1 MVFARGDRHAPV
13 LHSSARRRQTAG
25 ARRVGDG
32 RLDRPDL
39 PVGNRRPR
47 HGVAPK
53 ECHEHQPRRRPA
65 RRPPRPAR
73 PYRRGARPLPVPA
86 LGDPRGSGEDQ
97 AAADRGRAAH
107 LPSPAAGERLARRR
121 GGAVPDARGGA
132 VDRARG
138 RPGPLRRAPDH
149 RGGGMSAALT
159 ELPAHELAGLYARGE
174 ASAVEVTEAHLERIQ
189 ATDEVL
195 HAFLTVSGEQAL
207 ADARAVD
214 AARAAG
220 ERLGPLAGVPLALK
234 DVLVTKGLRTT
245 AGSKILDEFRP
256 PYDATVVERLRRA
269 GVVVLGKTNMDEFAM
284 GSSTENSGFGPTR
297 NPWDTARVPGG
308 SSGGSAAAVA
318 AGQAVLG
325 IGTDTGGSIRQP
337 AALCGI
343 VGVKPTYGLVSR
355 YGLIA
360 FASSLD
366 QVGPLSRDV
375 RDAATL
381 LEAVAGHDP
390 MDSTSIEDTPTE
402 FTSTLEDGVDGLRI
416 GVVKELLPDSLAP
429 AIMAPLRAAIDR
441 LERLGA
447 RIEQCSLPSF
457 EYALSAYYLIA
468 PAECSSNL
476 ARYDG
481 VRWGLRAKD
490 PSDVVDMMQRTRQ
503 AGFGPEV
510 KRRIM
515 LGAYALSA
523 GYYDAYYGQAQR
535 VRTLV
540 ARELDSAYERFDLLV
555 GATSPSTAFP
565 IGELVDDPVQMYLS
579 DVFTIPVNLA
589 GNAAVSVP
597 AGLVDGLPVGLQL
610 VAPVLGEALMLR
622 AAHALEQDLDLPKR
636 PTDVIPLLRDLQ
648 EAQP

>member
-1 MVFARGDRHAPV
+1 VTTTGPS
-13 LHSSARRRQTAG
+13 LS
-25 ARRVGDG
+25 
-32 RLDRPDL
+32 DL
-39 PVGNRRPR
+39 
-47 HGVAPK
+47 
-53 ECHEHQPRRRPA
+53 
-65 RRPPRPAR
+65 
-73 PYRRGARPLPVPA
+73 
-86 LGDPRGSGEDQ
+86 
-97 AAADRGRAAH
+97 
-107 LPSPAAGERLARRR
+107 
-121 GGAVPDARGGA
+121 
-132 VDRARG
+132 
-138 RPGPLRRAPDH
+138 
-149 RGGGMSAALT
+149 T
-159 ELPAHELAGLYARGE
+159 AHELADRF
-174 ASAVEVTEAHLERIQ
+174 ASGDATAVAATEAALVRIQ

-195 HAFLTVSGEQAL
+195 HAFLTVMGEQAL
-207 ADARAVD
+207 EQARAVD
-214 AARAAG
+214 DARARG

-234 DVLVTKGLRTT
+234 DVLVTKGVRTT
-245 AGSKILDEFRP
+245 AGSRILDDYHP
-256 PYDATVVERLRRA
+256 PYDATVVRRLRDA
-269 GVVVLGKTNMDEFAM
+269 GAIVVGKTNLDEFAM

-297 NPWDTARVPGG
+297 NPWDPSRVPGG
-308 SSGGSAAAVA
+308 SSGGSATAVA

-337 AALCGI
+337 ASLCGV

-366 QVGPLSRDV
+366 QVGPFARDV

-381 LEAVAGHDP
+381 LGVIAGHDP
-390 MDSTSIEDTPTE
+390 MDSTSIEDTPTD

>member
-1 MVFARGDRHAPV
+1 M
-13 LHSSARRRQTAG
+13 TATG
-25 ARRVGDG
+25 PS
-32 RLDRPDL
+32 LSDL
-39 PVGNRRPR
+39 
-47 HGVAPK
+47 
-53 ECHEHQPRRRPA
+53 
-65 RRPPRPAR
+65 
-73 PYRRGARPLPVPA
+73 
-86 LGDPRGSGEDQ
+86 
-97 AAADRGRAAH
+97 
-107 LPSPAAGERLARRR
+107 
-121 GGAVPDARGGA
+121 
-132 VDRARG
+132 
-138 RPGPLRRAPDH
+138 
-149 RGGGMSAALT
+149 T
-159 ELPAHELAGLYARGE
+159 AHELADRFEAGE
-174 ASAVEVTEAHLERIQ
+174 ATAVAATEAALARIQ
-189 ATDEVL
+189 GTDEVL
-195 HAFLTVSGEQAL
+195 HAFLTLMGEQAL
-207 ADARAVD
+207 EQARAID
-214 AARAAG
+214 AARSRG

-234 DVLVTKGLRTT
+234 DVLVTKGVRTT
-245 AGSKILDEFRP
+245 AGSRILDDFRP
-256 PYDATVVERLRRA
+256 PYDATVVRRLRDA
-269 GVVVLGKTNMDEFAM
+269 GAIVVGKTNLDEFAM

-297 NPWDTARVPGG
+297 NPWDPSRVPGG

-318 AGQAVLG
+318 SGQAVLG

-337 AALCGI
+337 ASLCGV

-366 QVGPLSRDV
+366 QVGPFARDV

-381 LEAVAGHDP
+381 LEVIAGHDP
-390 MDSTSIEDTPTE
+390 LDSTSIEDAPTD
-402 FTSTLEDGVDGLRI
+402 FTSTLEQGVEGLRI

-429 AIMAPLRAAIDR
+429 AVMAPLRAAIDR

-447 RIEQCSLPSF
+447 RIEECSLPSF

-481 VRWGLRAKD
+481 VRWGLRIKD
-490 PSDVVDMMQRTRQ
+490 PTDVVDMMQRTRQ
-503 AGFGPEV
+503 AGFGAEV

-540 ARELDSAYERFDLLV
+540 ARELDAAYERFDLLV
-555 GATSPSTAFP
+555 GATAPGTAFP

-597 AGLVDGLPVGLQL
+597 AGLVHGLPVGLQL

-622 AAHALEQDLDLPKR
+622 AAHALERDLDLPKR
-636 PTDVIPLLRDLQ
+636 PTDVIPILRDLQ

>member
-1 MVFARGDRHAPV
+1 V
-13 LHSSARRRQTAG
+13 TATG
-25 ARRVGDG
+25 PS
-32 RLDRPDL
+32 LSDL
-39 PVGNRRPR
+39 
-47 HGVAPK
+47 
-53 ECHEHQPRRRPA
+53 
-65 RRPPRPAR
+65 
-73 PYRRGARPLPVPA
+73 
-86 LGDPRGSGEDQ
+86 
-97 AAADRGRAAH
+97 
-107 LPSPAAGERLARRR
+107 
-121 GGAVPDARGGA
+121 
-132 VDRARG
+132 
-138 RPGPLRRAPDH
+138 
-149 RGGGMSAALT
+149 T
-159 ELPAHELAGLYARGE
+159 AHELAGRF
-174 ASAVEVTEAHLERIQ
+174 ASGDATAVEATEAALERIQ

-195 HAFLTVSGEQAL
+195 HAFLTVMGEQAL
-207 ADARAVD
+207 EQARAVD
-214 AARAAG
+214 EARSRG

-234 DVLVTKGLRTT
+234 DVLVTKGVRTT
-245 AGSKILDEFRP
+245 AGSRILDDFHP
-256 PYDATVVERLRRA
+256 PYDATVVRRLRDA
-269 GVVVLGKTNMDEFAM
+269 GAIVVGKTNLDEFAM

-297 NPWDTARVPGG
+297 NPWDPSRVPGG
-308 SSGGSAAAVA
+308 SSGGSATAVA
-318 AGQAVLG
+318 SGQAVLG

-337 AALCGI
+337 ASLCGV

-366 QVGPLSRDV
+366 QVGPFARDV

-381 LEAVAGHDP
+381 LEAIAGHDP
-390 MDSTSIEDTPTE
+390 LDSTSIEDAPTD
-402 FTSTLEDGVDGLRI
+402 FTSTLEQGVEGLRI
-416 GVVKELLPDSLAP
+416 GIVKELLPDSLDP

-447 RIEQCSLPSF
+447 RIEECSLPSF
-457 EYALSAYYLIA
+457 EYALPAYYLIA

-490 PSDVVDMMQRTRQ
+490 PTHVVDMMQRTRQ
-503 AGFGPEV
+503 EGFGPEV

-540 ARELDSAYERFDLLV
+540 ARELGSAYERFDLLV
-555 GATSPSTAFP
+555 GATAPSAAFP
-565 IGELVDDPVQMYLS
+565 IGELVDDPLQMYLS

-597 AGLVDGLPVGLQL
+597 AGLVGGLPVGLQL
-610 VAPVLGEALMLR
+610 VAPVLGEAVMLR
-622 AAHALEQDLDLPKR
+622 AAYALERDLGLPKR
-636 PTDVIPLLRDLQ
+636 PTDVIPMLRDLQ

>member
-1 MVFARGDRHAPV
+1 VTTTGPS
-13 LHSSARRRQTAG
+13 LS
-25 ARRVGDG
+25 
-32 RLDRPDL
+32 DL
-39 PVGNRRPR
+39 
-47 HGVAPK
+47 
-53 ECHEHQPRRRPA
+53 
-65 RRPPRPAR
+65 
-73 PYRRGARPLPVPA
+73 
-86 LGDPRGSGEDQ
+86 
-97 AAADRGRAAH
+97 
-107 LPSPAAGERLARRR
+107 
-121 GGAVPDARGGA
+121 
-132 VDRARG
+132 
-138 RPGPLRRAPDH
+138 
-149 RGGGMSAALT
+149 T
-159 ELPAHELAGLYARGE
+159 AHELADRF
-174 ASAVEVTEAHLERIQ
+174 ASGDATAVAATEAALDRIQ

-195 HAFLTVSGEQAL
+195 HAFLTVMGEQAL
-207 ADARAVD
+207 GQARAVD
-214 AARAAG
+214 GARSRG

-234 DVLVTKGLRTT
+234 DVLVTKGVRTT
-245 AGSKILDEFRP
+245 AGSRILDDFHP
-256 PYDATVVERLRRA
+256 PYDATVVRRLRDA
-269 GVVVLGKTNMDEFAM
+269 GAIVVGKTNLDEFAM

-297 NPWDTARVPGG
+297 NPWDPTRVPGG

-318 AGQAVLG
+318 SGQAVLG

-337 AALCGI
+337 ASLCGV

-366 QVGPLSRDV
+366 QVGPFARDV

-381 LEAVAGHDP
+381 LEAIAGHDP
-390 MDSTSIEDTPTE
+390 LDSTSIEDAPTD
-402 FTSTLEDGVDGLRI
+402 FTSTLEHGVEGLRI
-416 GVVKELLPDSLAP
+416 GVVRELLPDTLDS
-429 AIMAPLRAAIDR
+429 AILAPLRAAIDR

-447 RIEQCSLPSF
+447 RVEECSLSSF

-503 AGFGPEV
+503 EGFGAEV

-540 ARELDSAYERFDLLV
+540 ARELASAYERFDLLV
-555 GATSPSTAFP
+555 GATSPGPAFR

-610 VAPVLGEALMLR
+610 IAPVLGEAVMLR
-622 AAHALEQDLDLPKR
+622 AARAVERDLDLPKR
-636 PTDVIPLLRDLQ
+636 PTDVIPMLRDLQ

>member
-1 MVFARGDRHAPV
+1 MSLA
-13 LHSSARRRQTAG
+13 
-25 ARRVGDG
+25 
-32 RLDRPDL
+32 DL
-39 PVGNRRPR
+39 
-47 HGVAPK
+47 
-53 ECHEHQPRRRPA
+53 
-65 RRPPRPAR
+65 
-73 PYRRGARPLPVPA
+73 
-86 LGDPRGSGEDQ
+86 
-97 AAADRGRAAH
+97 
-107 LPSPAAGERLARRR
+107 
-121 GGAVPDARGGA
+121 
-132 VDRARG
+132 
-138 RPGPLRRAPDH
+138 
-149 RGGGMSAALT
+149 T
-159 ELPAHELAGLYARGE
+159 AHELAERFSSGDAT
-174 ASAVEVTEAHLERIQ
+174 AVEATEAALGRIR
-189 ATDEVL
+189 ATDDVL
-195 HAFLTVSGEQAL
+195 HAFLTVIGEQAL
-207 ADARAVD
+207 DRAGEIDQARA
-214 AARAAG
+214 RG

-234 DVLVTKGLRTT
+234 DVLVTKGVRTT
-245 AGSKILDEFRP
+245 AGSRILEDYHP
-256 PYDATVVERLRRA
+256 PYDATVVSRLRDA
-269 GVVVLGKTNMDEFAM
+269 GVVVVGKTNMDEFAM

-297 NPWDTARVPGG
+297 NPWDPSRVPGG
-308 SSGGSAAAVA
+308 SSGGSATAVA

-337 AALCGI
+337 ASLCGV

-366 QVGPLSRDV
+366 QVGPFARDV

-381 LEAVAGHDP
+381 LGVIAGHDP
-390 MDSTSIEDTPTE
+390 MDSTSIEDTPTD